1 MRTSVSYT
9 EGRRGLD
16 LARLSLS
23 PLSLWLEATD
33 HGSEPDRTADSSMV
47 VIQLSIH
54 LTLSAQP
61 MRRLNLPVGREAM
74 VSAAWLRFP
83 DFELERLEQIY
94 SRVDERTYGCGGLCS
109 WPTLTRA

>member
-1 MRTSVSYT
+1 
-9 EGRRGLD
+9 
-16 LARLSLS
+16 
-23 PLSLWLEATD
+23 
-33 HGSEPDRTADSSMV
+33 MV
-47 VIQLSIH
+47 VIQLRIH

-83 DFELERLEQIY
+83 DFELELLEQIY